1 MVTMKKFDIQGT
13 GVALVTPFH
22 KQGNVDFTSYAK
34 LIEHVINGGVDYL
47 VCMGTTSEYP
57 TLNHQEIMA
66 CLEFAIETTAN
77 RVPIV
82 LGMGGN
88 DTRTLV
94 DHIKK
99 TDLTNISAIL
109 SVTPYYNKPSQ
120 KGIYA
125 HYKAVAEASPVP
137 VILYNVP
144 GRTGVNIT
152 AETCLQLANDFP
164 NIIGI
169 KEASG
174 NMMQCMDIL
183 ANKPQGFTVVSG
195 EDALVM
201 PLMSLGMQGVISV
214 TANALP
220 QQMSEMV
227 NFCLKSNYKKA
238 KVIHEEL
245 LPFSK
250 AIFEEG
256 NPVGVKA
263 ALEILG
269 ICQNNLRLP
278 LVKASKSLYSK
289 IQMIVNN
296 IQSSNLQK

>member
-1 MVTMKKFDIQGT
+1 MKKFDIQGT

-22 KQGNVDFTSYAK
+22 KQGNVDFTSYEK

-57 TLNHQEIMA
+57 TLNNQEILA
-66 CLEFAIETTAN
+66 CLEFAIEVNAN

-94 DHIKK
+94 DRIKK
-99 TDLTNISAIL
+99 TDFSNVSAIL

-120 KGIYA
+120 KGLYA
-125 HYKAVAEASPVP
+125 HYKAVAEASSVP

-174 NMMQCMDIL
+174 NIMQCMDIL
-183 ANKPQGFTVVSG
+183 ANKPQNFTVVSG

-227 NFCLKSNYKKA
+227 NLCLKSNYKKA
-238 KVIHEEL
+238 KIIHEEL

-256 NPVGVKA
+256 NPVGIKA

-278 LVKASKSLYSK
+278 LVKSSKSLYSK
-289 IQMIVNN
+289 IQSIVNN
-296 IQSSNLQK
+296 IQLNNNQK

>member
-1 MVTMKKFDIQGT
+1 MKKFDIQGT

-22 KQGNVDFTSYAK
+22 KQGNVDFTSYEK

-57 TLNHQEIMA
+57 TLNNQEILA
-66 CLEFAIETTAN
+66 CLEFAIEVNAN

-99 TDLTNISAIL
+99 TDFSNVSAIL

-120 KGIYA
+120 KGLYA
-125 HYKAVAEASPVP
+125 HYKAVAEASSVP

-174 NMMQCMDIL
+174 NIMQCMDIL
-183 ANKPQGFTVVSG
+183 ANKPQNFAVVSG

-227 NFCLKSNYKKA
+227 NLCLKSNYKKA
-238 KVIHEEL
+238 KIIHEEL

-256 NPVGVKA
+256 NPVGIKA

-278 LVKASKSLYSK
+278 LVKSSKSLYSK
-289 IQMIVNN
+289 IQSIVNN
-296 IQSSNLQK
+296 IQLNNNQK

>member
-1 MVTMKKFDIQGT
+1 MKKFDIQGT

-22 KQGNVDFTSYAK
+22 KQGNVDFTSYEK

-57 TLNHQEIMA
+57 TLNNQEILA
-66 CLEFAIETTAN
+66 CLEFAVEITAN

-99 TDLTNISAIL
+99 TDFSNVSAIL

-120 KGIYA
+120 KGLYA
-125 HYKAVAEASPVP
+125 HYKAVAEASSVP

-174 NMMQCMDIL
+174 NIMQCMDIL
-183 ANKPQGFTVVSG
+183 ANKPQNFTVVSG

-214 TANALP
+214 TANAFP

-227 NFCLKSNYKKA
+227 NLCLKSNYKKA
-238 KVIHEEL
+238 KIIHEEL

-256 NPVGVKA
+256 NPVGIKA

-278 LVKASKSLYSK
+278 LVKSSKSLYSK
-289 IQMIVNN
+289 IQSILNN
-296 IQSSNLQK
+296 IQLNNNQK

>member
-1 MVTMKKFDIQGT
+1 MKKFDIQGT

-22 KQGNVDFTSYAK
+22 KQGNVDFTSYEK

-57 TLNHQEIMA
+57 TLNNQEILA
-66 CLEFAIETTAN
+66 CLEFAVEITAN

-99 TDLTNISAIL
+99 TDFSNVSAIL

-120 KGIYA
+120 KGLYA
-125 HYKAVAEASPVP
+125 HYKAVAEASSVP

-174 NMMQCMDIL
+174 NIMQCMDIL
-183 ANKPQGFTVVSG
+183 ANKPQNFTVVSG

-227 NFCLKSNYKKA
+227 NLCLKSNYKKA
-238 KVIHEEL
+238 KIIHEEL

-256 NPVGVKA
+256 NPVGIKA

-278 LVKASKSLYSK
+278 LVKSSKSLYSK
-289 IQMIVNN
+289 IQSILNN
-296 IQSSNLQK
+296 IQLNNNQK

>member
-1 MVTMKKFDIQGT
+1 MKKFDIQGT

-22 KQGNVDFTSYAK
+22 KQGNVDFTSYEK
-34 LIEHVINGGVDYL
+34 LIEYVINGGVDYL

-57 TLNHQEIMA
+57 TLNNQEILA
-66 CLEFAIETTAN
+66 CLEFAIEVNAN

-99 TDLTNISAIL
+99 TDFSNVSAIL
-109 SVTPYYNKPSQ
+109 SVTPYYNKPNQ
-120 KGIYA
+120 KGLYA
-125 HYKAVAEASPVP
+125 HYKAVAEASSVP

-174 NMMQCMDIL
+174 NIMQCMDIL
-183 ANKPQGFTVVSG
+183 ANKPQNFTVVSG

-227 NFCLKSNYKKA
+227 NLCLKSNYKKA
-238 KVIHEEL
+238 KIIHEEL

-256 NPVGVKA
+256 NPVGIKA

-278 LVKASKSLYSK
+278 LVKSSKSLYSK
-289 IQMIVNN
+289 IQSILNN
-296 IQSSNLQK
+296 IQLNNNQK